1 MEKLRL
7 EESPQIR
14 ESDTVRSVMLDVCIA
29 LLPAYIWG
37 IYLFGLRALTIGVLS
52 VSFCLLFEL
61 LYQKI
66 LKRPL
71 TFSDGSAAL
80 TGLLIA
86 LSLPVSV
93 SMWIV
98 PIAAFFAIV
107 VAKHVIGGLLN
118 FAVNPA
124 LSARVFLF
132 VAFSSQIRRV
142 TEPFSALS
150 PIAVSLDPKA
160 LESAVPDGAVAEGLK
175 TGVFEDGVISRI
187 LTGSVPGG
195 IGQVSAVLLLA
206 GLLYLGARSL
216 VTWHIPVCFLATVA
230 LLTVFFPEAQGI
242 VPSLLSALFG
252 GGVVFSA
259 VFFATDYSTGPLTGG
274 GKALYGVLCGIL
286 TVIFRRTL
294 SSSEGAFF
302 AVFLLGL
309 GARYLDLVLIPR
321 SYGSK
326 RDWKKIL
333 SQLPFSTK

>member
-14 ESDTVRSVMLDVCIA
+14 ESDTVRSVMLDVCVS
-29 LLPAYIWG
+29 LLPAYVWG

-52 VSFCLLFEL
+52 VGFCLIFEA

-66 LKRPL
+66 LKRPI
-71 TFSDGSAAL
+71 TVSDGSAAL
-80 TGLLIA
+80 TGLLLA

-93 SMWIV
+93 SLWIV
-98 PIAAFFAIV
+98 PIGAFFAIV
-107 VAKHVIGGLLN
+107 IAKHLIGGLLN

-142 TEPFSALS
+142 TEPFATLS

-160 LESAVPDGAVAEGLK
+160 LESAVPDGALAEGLK

-187 LTGSVPGG
+187 LIGSIPGG

-206 GLLYLGARSL
+206 GLLYLAARRL
-216 VTWHIPVCFLATVA
+216 VTWHIPVCFLSVTA
-230 LLTVFFPEAQGI
+230 LLTVLFPEAQGL
-242 VPSLLSALFG
+242 VPSLFSSLFG
-252 GGVVFSA
+252 GGVVFAA
-259 VFFATDYSTGPLTGG
+259 VYFATDYSTSPLTGG
-274 GKALYGVLCGIL
+274 GKALYGVLCAVL
-286 TVIFRRTL
+286 SFVFRRTL
-294 SSSEGAFF
+294 SSNEGAFF

-309 GARYLDLVLIPR
+309 GARYLDLFLIPR
-321 SYGSK
+321 SYGSQ
-326 RDWKKIL
+326 RDWKKML
-333 SQLPFSTK
+333 SFLPLK

>member
-14 ESDTVRSVMLDVCIA
+14 ETDTVRSVMLDVCIA

-37 IYLFGLRALTIGVLS
+37 IYLFGLRTLTIGVLS
-52 VSFCLLFEL
+52 VGFCLLFEA
-61 LYQKI
+61 LYQKL
-66 LKRPL
+66 LKKAV
-71 TFSDGSAAL
+71 TVSDGSAGV
-80 TGLLIA
+80 TGLLLA

-93 SMWIV
+93 SLWIV
-98 PIAAFFAIV
+98 PLGAFFAIV
-107 VAKHVIGGLLN
+107 VAKHLVGGLLK

-132 VAFSSQIRRV
+132 LAFSSQLLRV
-142 TEPFSALS
+142 TEPFSPLS
-150 PIAVSLDPKA
+150 PVAVSLDPKS
-160 LESAVPDGAVAEGLK
+160 LENAVPDGAISEGLM
-175 TGVFEDGVISRI
+175 TGVFEDGVVSRI
-187 LTGSVPGG
+187 FIGSVPGG

-206 GLLYLGARSL
+206 GLLYLGARRI
-216 VTWHIPVCFLATVA
+216 VTWHIPVCFLSTVA
-230 LLTVFFPEAQGI
+230 VLTVLFPEAAGI
-242 VPSLLSALFG
+242 TPSLLSALFG

-259 VFFATDYSTGPLTGG
+259 VFFATDYSTSPLTGG
-274 GKALYGVLCGIL
+274 SKALYGVLCGIF

-309 GARYLDLVLIPR
+309 GARYLDLILIPR
-321 SYGSK
+321 SYGSE

-333 SQLPFSTK
+333 SFLPLK